1 MTKTELTV
9 WTFSDKEIGELK
21 PIFEQEFEINLIRD
35 YENDWEWIWN
45 GSQPK
50 NKINISRE
58 HNWKTGEFS
67 KPLRIKLTWDISELQ
82 RDELLDKIQKVL
94 KSDLH
99 FGTISNRGINLE
111 DYKITKTI
119 KYET

>member
-1 MTKTELTV
+1 MFLREISM
-9 WTFSDKEIGELK
+9 WTYSKREILDLK
-21 PIFEQEFEINLIRD
+21 PEFEIAFKTKLIRD

-45 GSQPK
+45 GEEPI

-58 HNWKTGEFS
+58 HNWKTGEYS
-67 KPLRIKLTWDISELQ
+67 KPIRINISWNPNQ
-82 RDELLDKIQKVL
+82 SDENTIIEKVQNVM

-99 FGTISNRGINLE
+99 FGTISNRGINKE
-111 DYKITKTI
+111 DYKVTKTI

>member
-1 MTKTELTV
+1 MILREISM
-9 WTFSDKEIGELK
+9 WTYSEKEIRELQ
-21 PIFEQEFEINLIRD
+21 PEFEAVFNTKLIRD

-45 GSQPK
+45 GEEPK

-58 HNWKTGEFS
+58 HNWSTGEFS
-67 KPLRIKLTWDISELQ
+67 KPLRINISWNPIETEQ
-82 RDELLDKIQKVL
+82 RTIIEKIQSVV

-99 FGTISNRGINLE
+99 FGKISNRGINID
-111 DYKITKTI
+111 DYEATKTI